1 MRTLQ
6 DRIAIITGASSG
18 IGRAAARLFAA
29 HGAKLVV
36 GARRRDA
43 LARLVDEITADGGEA
58 SYLAGDV
65 ADDDYAR
72 ALVDAA
78 QERYGGL
85 DIAFN
90 NAGALGELGPLE
102 QLTLAGWERTLAVNL
117 TGAFLA
123 ARHQAPVMAVRGRGS
138 IVFTSTFVGHTV
150 GMPGMSAYAA
160 SKAGVLGLTRALASE
175 YGRRGVRVNAL
186 LPGGTDTPMGR
197 SVASTP
203 ELRAG
208 VAQLHALGRLA
219 TPEEL
224 AACAL
229 FLVSDAASFV
239 TGAAMLADGGV
250 SIFR

>member
-1 MRTLQ
+1 MK
-6 DRIAIITGASSG
+6 DKIALVTGGASG
-18 IGRAAARLFAA
+18 IGAATVRAFSRR
-29 HGAKLVV
+29 GAKIVIADIAEEAGHGVV
-36 GARRRDA
+36 REIEAAGGCARF
-43 LARLVDEITADGGEA
+43 VHADLTIEQDVIELMRSISEA
-58 SYLAGDV
+58 F
-65 ADDDYAR
+65 
-72 ALVDAA
+72 
-78 QERYGGL
+78 GGL

-123 ARHQAPVMAVRGRGS
+123 ARHQAPVMAARGRGS

-186 LPGGTDTPMGR
+186 LPGGTDTSMGR
-197 SVASTP
+197 SVAATP